1 MSTRTPDPHTH
12 GDAPAVPTPRIR
24 TAEEEAALRTA
35 REEFLRAYPSFA
47 DTRRLDDLRASEYF
61 RLDERGHVYL
71 DYTGSSV
78 HADSQVRKH
87 MELVRAGVFGNPHS
101 SNPTSAF
108 STRLM
113 ERTRARVLRYFN
125 ASPDDYAVVFTANA
139 THALKLVGE
148 AFPFEPG
155 DQFLLTFDNHN
166 SVNGIREF
174 DRLRGARTSY
184 VPVQPP
190 SLRVDEPTLHA
201 FLGMAREGG
210 HNLFAYPAQS
220 NFSGVQHPL
229 EWIEKAQRRGWTVL
243 VDAAAFVPSNRL
255 DLSKWRPDF
264 VTLSFYKMFGYPTG
278 IGALIARWPALA
290 MLRRPWFAGGTISV
304 ASVQADRHHLAH
316 GAAAFEDGTVDFTNI
331 PAVEIGLDYLDS
343 VGVDFIHE
351 RVRCLTGWII
361 DRLLAMRHAN
371 GKPVIRLYGPRSTRM
386 RGGTVTMN
394 VFDARGQVIDHT
406 IIEEHANRRMISLR
420 TGCFCN
426 PGAGEMAMGLSRDEI
441 VSCFRSAG
449 DHMEYEDFR
458 RCIDDKSTG
467 AVRVSVG
474 IATNF
479 ADVHAFLEFAREFQE

>member
-1 MSTRTPDPHTH
+1 MRS
-12 GDAPAVPTPRIR
+12 
-24 TAEEEAALRTA
+24 AEEESALRA
-35 REEFLRAYPSFA
+35 AHAEFLRAYPAFA
-47 DTRRLDDLRASEYF
+47 GTRRLDELRASEYF

-71 DYTGSSV
+71 DYTGSGV
-78 HADSQVRKH
+78 HADSQVRRH
-87 MELVRAGVFGNPHS
+87 MDLVRSGVFGNPHS

-108 STRLM
+108 STGLL
-113 ERTRARVLRYFN
+113 EGARARVLRYFN
-125 ASPDDYAVVFTANA
+125 ASPEDYSVVFTANA

-148 AFPFEPG
+148 AFPFETG

-190 SLRVDEPTLHA
+190 SLRVDEPTLDV
-201 FLGMAREGG
+201 FLGMARKDG

-229 EWIEKAQRRGWTVL
+229 EWIERAQRRGWTVL
-243 VDAAAFVPSNRL
+243 LDAAAFVPSNRL
-255 DLSKWRPDF
+255 DLSAWRPDF

-304 ASVQADRHHLAH
+304 ASVQADQHHLAH
-316 GAAAFEDGTVDFTNI
+316 GEAAFEDGTVDFTNI

-343 VGVDFIHE
+343 VGVDLVHE
-351 RVRCLTGWII
+351 RVQCLTGWIT
-361 DRLLAMRHAN
+361 DRLLAMRHKS

-386 RGGTVTMN
+386 RGGTITMN
-394 VFDARGQVIDHT
+394 FFDARGEVIDHT
-406 IIEEHANRRMISLR
+406 IIEERANRRMISLR

-426 PGAGEMAMGLSRDEI
+426 PGAGEMALGLSRDEI
-441 VSCFRSAG
+441 VACFRSAG
-449 DHMEYEDFR
+449 NHMEYEDFR
-458 RCIDDKSTG
+458 RCIDGKSTG

-479 ADVHAFLEFAREFQE
+479 ADVHTFLEFAREFQE